1 MPQTVAAAFPFIEVF
16 IDTSALQPTAQ
27 RSPGVIAVVG
37 ASNAGD
43 AAADVPTPCDTVA
56 DAATHFGSG
65 TPLFRSLSLAL
76 LQDPKPT
83 KIFGVKSGGSS
94 VAEVQAALDSLN
106 AADDVDFV
114 SLAETADPALLSHLK
129 DHVEQ
134 NSAAGQKRLGVAMID
149 PGRAKSPT
157 YVADAV
163 ASVHPS
169 QGGGPDLLSSVSRMV
184 MIAGRGAVLASDG
197 HTPADVATASMAA
210 IAGFAPSTSIVLKRV
225 RGFTIPLPAQYGA
238 TEIKGLSEANV
249 IPIIQPA
256 LIVGGGFYF
265 GEGRCFTSD
274 ASQLYVDTVR
284 TLDDIDF
291 RLKAGLVGLVG
302 DARITRA
309 GMTILRATVQGILGP
324 LQRANV
330 IDDFDVSIPLL
341 DILALP
347 ESARSAAETALVT
360 TARAN
365 RAIDLLVSITYG
377 PAVHHLRVFLQP
389 KF

>member
-1 MPQTVAAAFPFIEVF
+1 MPQTVAAAFPFIDVV
-16 IDTSALQPTAQ
+16 IDTSALQPAAQ
-27 RSPGVIAVVG
+27 RSPGVIAIVG

-43 AAADVPTPCDTVA
+43 APVNVPTACDTLA
-56 DAATHFGSG
+56 EAATRFGTG
-65 TPLFRSLSLAL
+65 TALFRSLSLAL

-83 KIFGVKSGGSS
+83 KVYGVKAAGQ
-94 VAEVQAALDSLN
+94 AEADVQAALDSLN

-114 SLAETADPALLSHLK
+114 SLAETVDPKLLAHLK
-129 DHVEQ
+129 DHVEE

-149 PGRAKSPT
+149 PERAKSPT
-157 YVADAV
+157 YVTDAV
-163 ASVHPS
+163 GAVHPT

-184 MIAGRGAVLASDG
+184 MVAARGAVLESDG
-197 HTPADVATASMAA
+197 HTTADVATASMAA
-210 IAGFAPSTSIVLKRV
+210 IAGLAPSTSIVLKRV

-238 TEIKGLSEANV
+238 TEIKALSEANV

-291 RLKAGLVGLVG
+291 RLKAGLIGLVG

-309 GMTILRATVQGILGP
+309 GLTILRSTVQGILGP
-324 LQRANV
+324 LQRAAV
-330 IDDFDVSIPLL
+330 IDDFDVTIPLL

-347 ESARSAAETALVT
+347 ESARSTTEAALVT

-377 PAVHHLRVFLQP
+377 PAVHYLRVLLQP